1 MCQDDDDDEDGDD
14 DDNDNDSDEE
24 EVIGRD
30 LTLMVLVEKIRK
42 MMLFRPVNSLVVCI
56 NLWLIL

>member
-1 MCQDDDDDEDGDD
+1 MTQDDDDDEDGDD

-30 LTLMVLVEKIRK
+30 LSLMVPVEKIA
-42 MMLFRPVNSLVVCI
+42 
-56 NLWLIL
+56 

>member
-1 MCQDDDDDEDGDD
+1 LCQDDDDDEDGDD

-30 LTLMVLVEKIRK
+30 LTLMVPSEKI
-42 MMLFRPVNSLVVCI
+42 V
-56 NLWLIL
+56 